1 MPVPGLS
8 WARAACLPA
17 CLRQVIDTDTYEVV
31 CVSPRNHFL
40 FTPMLPRW
48 GGDAWLLWRV
58 CLCVCGGIFFYL
70 FFLFFLL
77 WW

>member
-48 GGDAWLLWRV
+48 GKD
-58 CLCVCGGIFFYL
+58 
-70 FFLFFLL
+70 
-77 WW
+77 